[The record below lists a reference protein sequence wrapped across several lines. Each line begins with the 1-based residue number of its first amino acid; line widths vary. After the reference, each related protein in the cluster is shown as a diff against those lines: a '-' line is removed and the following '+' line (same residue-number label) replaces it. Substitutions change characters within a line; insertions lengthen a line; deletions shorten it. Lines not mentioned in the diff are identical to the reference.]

1 MLKYIAVFKSLS
13 FASRVKGQFAYPR
26 RPETIKTPK
35 AISGGC
41 SYSLAFSET
50 LLEQMKKILS
60 KNRTGFLGIYKMTDN
75 ASFEAVS
82 DDLS

>member
-13 FASRVKGQFAYPR
+13 SATKVKGQFVYPR

-35 AISGGC
+35 TLSGGC
-41 SYSLAFSET
+41 SYSLVFPDT
-50 LLEQMKKILS
+50 LLEQMKKIVS
-60 KNRTGFLGIYKMTDN
+60 KNQTGFLGIYRMLDN
-75 ASFEAVS
+75 ATFEAVS

>member
-13 FASRVKGQFAYPR
+13 FASKVKGQFAYPR

-41 SYSLAFSET
+41 SYSLAFSDT
-50 LLEQMKKILS
+50 QLEQMKKITN
-60 KNRTGFLGIYKMTDN
+60 KNRTGFMGIYKILDN
-75 ASFEAVS
+75 ASFEAVP